1 MSGSDPLLDF
11 LLTRDRRKVMAEAVN
26 VPLERLYAE
35 ASMEDRQLIEALPV
49 GVVRRKLMQA
59 EVLLASRDDRKV
71 RVVGSDELLGLLRR
85 QRAENEK
92 LKRSNQ
98 ELRDMLHEKAN
109 ARKEAA

>member
-1 MSGSDPLLDF
+1 MSESDPLLDF

-35 ASMEDRQLIEALPV
+35 ASVEDRELIDVLPV
-49 GVVRRKLMQA
+49 GVVRRRLMQA
-59 EVLLASRDDRKV
+59 EVLLASREEREV
-71 RVVGSDELLGLLRR
+71 RVVGSGELLTLLRR

-98 ELRDMLHEKAN
+98 ELRDILYEKN
-109 ARKEAA
+109 GKEAA